1 MSLLCPNYVPC
12 GSVCSPCV
20 PCGPIGP
27 CANSCCP
34 PRPCKSRELR
44 GGVLIP
50 GCHCTKR
57 NGLQDNCPRWECQV
71 RVQSLFFFFC
81 DFENPFIRVG
91 KSPENLICRHPF
103 FPLTFS
109 ILKFIVLIYRVEP
122 VVWLSPCQIAV
133 HLNTCGG
140 FNIGW
145 WENRPTLQHRAPS
158 IQSAVVVVIHALWP
172 ALVPSQGVHRALI
185 HPVHRCLAEEA
196 LALPVALVIRV
207 VLALNAPQCQLAT
220 LALVAK

>member
-1 MSLLCPNYVPC
+1 MSRVA
-12 GSVCSPCV
+12 
-20 PCGPIGP
+20 P
-27 CANSCCP
+27 CA
-34 PRPCKSRELR
+34 LR
-44 GGVLIP
+44 AFRAGQP
-50 GCHCTKR
+50 
-57 NGLQDNCPRWECQV
+57 V
-71 RVQSLFFFFC
+71 RVQTPAAHQDLARVENWGEEFSFLDATAPKEMDFKTIVLDGSVRYECNLCFFFC
-81 DFENPFIRVG
+81 DFENLFIRVG

-158 IQSAVVVVIHALWP
+158 ILSAVVVVIHALWP